1 MIRSGRTLLFVLL
14 TALTALLAACGG
26 GSNSSDTGTVTV
38 GLTDAP
44 VDDVLKLDVSFVG
57 ITAKPQNGKQ
67 ISWTFSPPREID
79 LMSLQNGE
87 SEILLDNEELP
98 AGPYNWIRLDINP
111 EPGTSTA
118 MLESNG
124 QTLPID
130 VNVPSE
136 RLRFV
141 SGFVVTADKQ
151 TAFMID
157 WDVRRSLSLP
167 TGLDVAQLRPAWR
180 VTDMATYASIGG
192 TVADALVEDNPD
204 TCDPV
209 DPNDTNSLQ
218 GKVVYLYPREDGQDV
233 AYDDIYVTDTAD
245 EGPMATT
252 PVVWNAD
259 MTGYEYRFDYL
270 PARDPNDPESQVRN
284 YALAFTCQGAS
295 DEPGVQN
302 DDMVFRSYVDV
313 DDLVDGQDQLDANF
327 VPPQ

>member
-1 MIRSGRTLLFVLL
+1 MIRSSRPLLF
-14 TALTALLAACGG
+14 ALLAACLTACGG

-44 VDDVLKLDVSFVG
+44 VDEVLKLDVSFVG

-67 ISWTFSPPREID
+67 ISWTFDSPRAVDLLSLRE
-79 LMSLQNGE
+79 GE
-87 SEILLDNEELP
+87 SEILLDNEEVP
-98 AGPYNWIRLDINP
+98 AGPYNWIRLDIDT
-111 EPGTSTA
+111 EPGSSYA

-124 QTLPID
+124 QHLDLD
-130 VNVPSE
+130 VRVPSGG
-136 RLRFV
+136 LRFV
-141 SGFVVTADKQ
+141 SGFVVTADQ
-151 TAFMID
+151 MTGFMID

-192 TVADALVEDNPD
+192 TVADALVKDNPD